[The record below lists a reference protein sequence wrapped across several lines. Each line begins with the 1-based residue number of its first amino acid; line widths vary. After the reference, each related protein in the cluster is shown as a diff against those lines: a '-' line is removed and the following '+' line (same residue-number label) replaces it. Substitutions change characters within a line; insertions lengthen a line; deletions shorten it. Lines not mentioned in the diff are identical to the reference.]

1 MKNLLVDLAQI
12 PTVPENPT
20 EADLVP
26 WRERI
31 DVIDRLIVNL
41 LNERATCAVAIGEI
55 KHHLGLPI
63 YVPAREED
71 VLNNVTQNNPG
82 PLSAMAIRRLY
93 ERLIDETRSLERLLH
108 ENEPP
113 K

>member
-1 MKNLLVDLAQI
+1 MKNLLLDLAQL
-12 PTVPENPT
+12 PTIPENPT
-20 EADLVP
+20 VEDLTP

-31 DVIDRLIVNL
+31 DAIDRVIVSL

-55 KHHLGLPI
+55 KHHLDLPI

-93 ERLIDETRSLERLLH
+93 ERLIDETRSLERQL
-108 ENEPP
+108 NE